1 MARLQS
7 LSTTTPPSG
16 GDTVSFPESPV
27 ETTNT
32 PGASSPSVSHAAET
46 TTSPAAEKRRPLTFE
61 PEPTQRMV
69 VVRRRKRRRSRKV
82 NKAER
87 AASGLRFVLLGVVI
101 ILLLVAV
108 SGQHFAQALLEQ
120 LKDAA
125 RPIKSVLQAPKLEVV
140 ALVIAALI
148 LLYMM
153 PGVESTVRRWLGINS
168 RPKQKTR

>member
-1 MARLQS
+1 MALSQRL
-7 LSTTTPPSG
+7 
-16 GDTVSFPESPV
+16 
-27 ETTNT
+27 NT
-32 PGASSPSVSHAAET
+32 PTTSSSSDSALSSENLLETSSTPGTIADTESETSPST
-46 TTSPAAEKRRPLTFE
+46 EKRKPLLFE

-69 VVRRRKRRRSRKV
+69 VVRRRKRRRSKKID
-82 NKAER
+82 KAEQ
-87 AASGLRFVLLGVVI
+87 AASRVRFVLFGLVV

-120 LKDAA
+120 LKSIA
-125 RPIKSVLQAPKLEVV
+125 RPVKGMIHVPKLEVI

-153 PGVESTVRRWLGINS
+153 PGVESTVKRWLGISN